1 MDELADRLA
10 GLPLFVDLPGS
21 RLSWIAHDFEEQLF
35 PQGQRIL
42 RQGLSGSG
50 LYVVTDGEASVV
62 IDGEER
68 ARLGRGD
75 FFGEVSVLLGE
86 APTADVVAVTPL
98 RCLVVPEPQA
108 RGFLLANPEV
118 MLRMLRV
125 EARRLAITLRW
136 RA

>member
-1 MDELADRLA
+1 
-10 GLPLFVDLPGS
+10 
-21 RLSWIAHDFEEQLF
+21 
-35 PQGQRIL
+35 
-42 RQGLSGSG
+42 
-50 LYVVTDGEASVV
+50 
-62 IDGEER
+62 
-68 ARLGRGD
+68 
-75 FFGEVSVLLGE
+75 VLLGE

-98 RCLVVPEPQA
+98 RCLVVPEPQS

>member
-1 MDELADRLA
+1 M
-10 GLPLFVDLPGS
+10 
-21 RLSWIAHDFEEQLF
+21 
-35 PQGQRIL
+35 
-42 RQGLSGSG
+42 
-50 LYVVTDGEASVV
+50 
-62 IDGEER
+62 
-68 ARLGRGD
+68 
-75 FFGEVSVLLGE
+75 LLGE

-98 RCLVVPEPQA
+98 RCLVVPEPQS